1 MKVNYLTRI
10 YRLSALSRN
19 KGWMILD
26 LNIQEVLEAVKGE
39 YIVKNNDGIF
49 NKISTDTRKIEKDNL
64 FIALKG
70 ANFNGNKYAITA
82 IEKGAS
88 VVLVDEV
95 LFNEDELN
103 NKGTVIK
110 VKDTK
115 TALADLARY
124 YRKKLGIKVV
134 GITGSTGKTSTKDLI
149 AAFLSGKYKVFKTQ
163 GNFNNEIGLPLM
175 IFELNKDYD
184 IAVLEMGTSNFGEI
198 NTLASIA
205 LPDIAAITNV
215 GVAHIEYLKTRENIL
230 KEKMSISDF
239 FENNNYLVLNCEND
253 MLATVKDEE
262 YKDATIQRTG
272 YDKQYNL
279 YAENLEL
286 TSETTSFDAVYGDER
301 YRFKLNMVGEH
312 NVLNALL
319 GIQISKDFGLTFEEM
334 EKGLDNFKATSMR
347 LEFIK
352 YDEFTIINDSYNA
365 NPDSMKAALNVL
377 KSYTGNRKIAVL
389 GTMGELGDHANT
401 AHKEVGEF
409 AKGNADILLT
419 TGDYKDNYKE
429 GFGENT
435 LTFDTKEDLINSLK
449 DMITENDTILI
460 KASRSAKFEEII
472 KELQNK

>member
-1 MKVNYLTRI
+1 MKVNYITII

-279 YAENLEL
+279 YADNLEL
-286 TSETTSFDAVYGDER
+286 TSETTSFDAVYGHER

-352 YDEFTIINDSYNA
+352 SDQFTIINDSYNA

-419 TGDYKDNYKE
+419 TGDYKYNYKE